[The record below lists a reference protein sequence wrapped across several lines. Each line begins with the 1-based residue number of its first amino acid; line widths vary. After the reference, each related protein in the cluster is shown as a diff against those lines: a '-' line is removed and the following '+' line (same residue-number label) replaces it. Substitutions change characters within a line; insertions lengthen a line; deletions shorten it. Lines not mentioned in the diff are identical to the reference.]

1 MSKEQESLKTEIYG
15 LLKSRGLN
23 PVSKDSSGDTVPIPT
38 EAEVFEFM
46 FSKDGKD
53 YGKVWVTLDGLRQL
67 IVYFGKDV
75 ADSPKNGSQD
85 SNSWSQLHRALS
97 RFATGRQL
105 SFELSDQSNL
115 EADMAKR
122 EHTKREEQV
131 NEGYY
136 PIGKNASGNN
146 NVPSVTMRIQHTR
159 PIEEGEQ
166 RFRNIA
172 RIFVEN
178 QDGERILLPTT
189 KPGLARTYVR
199 HIAEGGKPNDERWNH
214 LGSLCEEYQKM
225 AGFVRATRNGQF
237 NESAQSLVNEGINHY
252 QKLRETL
259 GKLQGKRG
267 YNEYFESYT
276 PALMEDEE
284 QIDLS
289 EMFMSSS
296 LDPRIESVMP
306 ILSKLSRNITET
318 TDMAETIA
326 LEEWADS
333 LTELS
338 NEKLGDY
345 KKAAGA
351 DASAADKAG
360 DFKRGDKRF
369 KGIVRA
375 TVKQGDNDTKKH
387 QEQGVDQRKLDI
399 IKRMHGIISKN
410 REQGMDEGQLDEIG
424 DTPAGRA
431 ALQKYQDK
439 AGNQVAAHWKQVHN
453 KSYLP
458 TDPKMAKRNAGTVAA
473 GNRTHGFGIAKNQQ
487 DKVTDRFKYRDAV
500 GLSHVYQKNDP
511 LEQGVTEEGEISM
524 DNPGKLSNQ
533 EYKDKLNQLHGQP
546 DKNTSWMNKQHQD
559 FYDKNPSF
567 KQAGKSTSTVGD
579 SGRFASTVVPSVTDT
594 KVGRIPMNTPGGS
607 AMRGGGGMGGGGGG
621 SFKRPGDDW
630 RYNMLKLENAS
641 DEQGVAEEGNPVPGQ
656 NFTTSQGQQMNW
668 NPASK
673 SWQQQAPVPGDDGGF
688 DVVSG
693 YDTDHTIDNGNKSTG
708 TYTSTTI
715 AKNPTTGQQQ
725 SLASWDHTDPA
736 TGKNYSGS
744 NYIDA
749 QGNAETEKNYQE
761 SKTGIT
767 STHEVDV
774 DKGLSRLRELA
785 GVQTHPVQSQNNI
798 QGIDLDDVGART
810 YPVPNRGNI
819 QGTDLDPTDL
829 DPIGLS
835 PLNQTNVNPHSPV
848 APVDLTQNSSN
859 DIPAGNK
866 LVRPIKPLE
875 HEIEEGVYD
884 PDYRGGHNNEF
895 DELEDLLSKSG
906 MSQDDL
912 MRQRFLTSK
921 YGLNTPA
928 DMVKLPAL
936 KKDAEAGYKTR
947 KAEID
952 TNLEKRNQQYLQDKL
967 TDLEYQQDPGAFV
980 KRRTQQSLPKD
991 AIAPADIAA
1000 EPGMDYS
1007 LGRAKLGSSPS
1018 VKLPNAGF
1026 SVDQFSS
1033 EPSAKVPAAE
1043 PGMDYSL
1050 GRAKLGSSPSTKLPN
1065 FRPDLSVEVPPASP
1079 DSAPTQTNQLD
1090 TRNQNSSIFQQL
1102 AQLRNRTRGSM
1113 TEASHED
1120 AGVNTMLERMKKL
1133 SGM

>member
-284 QIDLS
+284 QVDLS

-318 TDMAETIA
+318 KKDMAETIA
-326 LEEWADS
+326 LGEWADS
-333 LTELS
+333 LMDSTTKQTKQSDDYEDPEEFDYDSPEWQQTEKGAS
-338 NEKLGDY
+338 KFMSDV
-345 KKAAGA
+345 KK
-351 DASAADKAG
+351 
-360 DFKRGDKRF
+360 RE
-369 KGIVRA
+369 VM
-375 TVKQGDNDTKKH
+375 
-387 QEQGVDQRKLDI
+387 
-399 IKRMHGIISKN
+399 KRMHGILNKN
-410 REQGMDEGQLDEIG
+410 REKGVAEGQLDEIG
-424 DTPAGRA
+424 DTPAGQA
-431 ALQKYQDK
+431 ALQRYGNK
-439 AGNQVAAHWKQVHN
+439 AHDQVAAHWKQVHN
-453 KSYLP
+453 KSHLP
-458 TDPKMAKRNAGTVAA
+458 TDTKMAKRNSGTVAA
-473 GNRTHGFGIAKNQQ
+473 DNRIHGFGIAKNQQ

-500 GLSHVYQKNDP
+500 GTTHVYQKNDP
-511 LEQGVTEEGEISM
+511 LEQGVGEGIVPKPYMPPGLASATTPPSDDTSRGWQGHEWDPEQDDDVEHLTFQTIEQTTEK
-524 DNPGKLSNQ
+524 PGMKPTTTYDTQ
-533 EYKDKLNQLHGQP
+533 
-546 DKNTSWMNKQHQD
+546 NTS
-559 FYDKNPSF
+559 
-567 KQAGKSTSTVGD
+567 
-579 SGRFASTVVPSVTDT
+579 
-594 KVGRIPMNTPGGS
+594 
-607 AMRGGGGMGGGGGG
+607 
-621 SFKRPGDDW
+621 
-630 RYNMLKLENAS
+630 
-641 DEQGVAEEGNPVPGQ
+641 
-656 NFTTSQGQQMNW
+656 
-668 NPASK
+668 
-673 SWQQQAPVPGDDGGF
+673 
-688 DVVSG
+688 
-693 YDTDHTIDNGNKSTG
+693 
-708 TYTSTTI
+708 
-715 AKNPTTGQQQ
+715 
-725 SLASWDHTDPA
+725 
-736 TGKNYSGS
+736 
-744 NYIDA
+744 
-749 QGNAETEKNYQE
+749 

-767 STHEVDV
+767 STHDV
-774 DKGLSRLRELA
+774 DEGLSRLRELA
-785 GVQTHPVQSQNNI
+785 GVQTHPIQVQNNI
-798 QGIDLDDVGART
+798 QGTDLDDVGPTTHPVLNRNNIQGTDLDDVGARA
-810 YPVPNRGNI
+810 YPV
-819 QGTDLDPTDL
+819 QGPGKIEVNNL
-829 DPIGLS
+829 DPIPLS
-835 PLNQTNVNPHSPV
+835 PLDQINVNPHPPV
-848 APVDLTQNSSN
+848 THVDLTQNSSN

-875 HEIEEGVYD
+875 HEIEEGAYD
-884 PDYRGGHNNEF
+884 PEYRGGHNNEF

-952 TNLEKRNQQYLQDKL
+952 TDLEKRNQQYLQDKL
-967 TDLEYQQDPGAFV
+967 MDLEYQQDPSAFV

-1018 VKLPNAGF
+1018 
-1026 SVDQFSS
+1026 
-1033 EPSAKVPAAE
+1033 
-1043 PGMDYSL
+1043 
-1050 GRAKLGSSPSTKLPN
+1050 TKLPN
-1065 FRPDLSVEVPPASP
+1065 FRPDLSVEVPAASP
-1079 DSAPTQTNQLD
+1079 DNAPAQTNQLD
-1090 TRNQNSSIFQQL
+1090 TRSQNSSIFQQL
-1102 AQLRNRTRGSM
+1102 AQLRNRTRGNM
-1113 TEASHED
+1113 AEASHVDE
-1120 AGVNTMLERMKKL
+1120 GVNTMLERIKKL

>member
-284 QIDLS
+284 QVDLS

-318 TDMAETIA
+318 KKDMAETIA
-326 LEEWADS
+326 LGEWADS
-333 LTELS
+333 LMDSTTKQTKQSDDYEDPEEFDYDSPEWQQTEKNAS
-338 NEKLGDY
+338 KFMSDV
-345 KKAAGA
+345 KK
-351 DASAADKAG
+351 
-360 DFKRGDKRF
+360 RE
-369 KGIVRA
+369 VM
-375 TVKQGDNDTKKH
+375 
-387 QEQGVDQRKLDI
+387 
-399 IKRMHGIISKN
+399 KRMHGILNKN
-410 REQGMDEGQLDEIG
+410 REKGVAEGQLDEIG

-431 ALQKYQDK
+431 ALQQYQDK
-439 AGNQVAAHWKQVHN
+439 AGNQVAAHWQQVHD
-453 KSYLP
+453 KSHLP
-458 TDPKMAKRNAGTVAA
+458 TDTQIAKRNAGTVAA

-500 GLSHVYQKNDP
+500 GTTHVYQKND
-511 LEQGVTEEGEISM
+511 S
-524 DNPGKLSNQ
+524 
-533 EYKDKLNQLHGQP
+533 
-546 DKNTSWMNKQHQD
+546 
-559 FYDKNPSF
+559 
-567 KQAGKSTSTVGD
+567 
-579 SGRFASTVVPSVTDT
+579 
-594 KVGRIPMNTPGGS
+594 
-607 AMRGGGGMGGGGGG
+607 
-621 SFKRPGDDW
+621 
-630 RYNMLKLENAS
+630 LKLENAETPATS
-641 DEQGVAEEGNPVPGQ
+641 DDDNTITSFVTKKNQYKNGKENDSHYNDTAFNKTFQKTNGAQGEYKNRQDNNQSTGSIGTYIN
-656 NFTTSQGQQMNW
+656 
-668 NPASK
+668 
-673 SWQQQAPVPGDDGGF
+673 
-688 DVVSG
+688 
-693 YDTDHTIDNGNKSTG
+693 NGNRHFDQLG
-708 TYTSTTI
+708 T
-715 AKNPTTGQQQ
+715 NPSYEQDHFNKTTGKFNP
-725 SLASWDHTDPA
+725 PA
-736 TGKNYSGS
+736 FSTALGPKINTLKNFPQGSPGS
-744 NYIDA
+744 NVNKELQDFDDFGKKEL
-749 QGNAETEKNYQE
+749 QNSN
-761 SKTGIT
+761 
-767 STHEVDV
+767 DV
-774 DKGLSRLRELA
+774 DEGISRLKELA
-785 GVQTHPVQSQNNI
+785 GVQTHPVQAQNNI
-798 QGIDLDDVGART
+798 QGTDLDDVGARA
-810 YPVPNRGNI
+810 YPVQAQNNI
-819 QGTDLDPTDL
+819 QGTDLDDVGARAYPVQAQNNIQGTDL
-829 DPIGLS
+829 DDTGARAYPVQGPGKIEINNLDPMPLS

-848 APVDLTQNSSN
+848 THVDLTQNSSN

-875 HEIEEGVYD
+875 HEIEEGAYD
-884 PDYRGGHNNEF
+884 PEYRGGHNNEF

-952 TNLEKRNQQYLQDKL
+952 TDLEKRNQQYLQDKL
-967 TDLEYQQDPGAFV
+967 MDLEYQQDPGAFV

-991 AIAPADIAA
+991 AIAPADISA

-1018 VKLPNAGF
+1018 TKLPNFRPEA
-1026 SVDQFSS
+1026 
-1033 EPSAKVPAAE
+1033 PADISAE

-1065 FRPDLSVEVPPASP
+1065 FRPDLSVEVPAASP
-1079 DSAPTQTNQLD
+1079 DNAPAQTNQLD
-1090 TRNQNSSIFQQL
+1090 TRSQNSSIFQQL
-1102 AQLRNRTRGSM
+1102 AQLRNRTRGNMS
-1113 TEASHED
+1113 EASHMDE
-1120 AGVNTMLERMKKL
+1120 GVNTMLERMKKL

>member
-46 FSKDGKD
+46 FSKDEKD

-97 RFATGRQL
+97 RFATSRQL

-214 LGSLCEEYQKM
+214 LNNLCEEYQKM

-284 QIDLS
+284 QVDLS

-318 TDMAETIA
+318 KKDMAETIA

-369 KGIVRA
+369 KGIVQA
-375 TVKQGDNDTKKH
+375 TIKQGDNDTKKH
-387 QEQGVDQRKLDI
+387 QEPSKEVKEGDQRKLDI
-399 IKRMHGIISKN
+399 VKRMHGILSKGKD
-410 REQGMDEGQLDEIG
+410 QGVAEGQLDEIG

-439 AGNQVAAHWKQVHN
+439 AGNQIDAHSQQVHN
-453 KSYLP
+453 KSHLP
-458 TDPKMAKRNAGTVAA
+458 TDTKMAKRNAGTVAA
-473 GNRTHGFGIAKNQQ
+473 GNRIHGFGIAKNQQ
-487 DKVTDRFKYRDAV
+487 DKVTGRFKYRDAV
-500 GLSHVYQKNDP
+500 GTTHVYQKNNP
-511 LEQGVTEEGEISM
+511 LEQGVGEGIVPKPYMPPGLASATTPPSDDTSRGWQGHEWDPEQDDNVEHLTFQTREQTTEK
-524 DNPGKLSNQ
+524 PGMKPTTTYDTQ
-533 EYKDKLNQLHGQP
+533 
-546 DKNTSWMNKQHQD
+546 NTS
-559 FYDKNPSF
+559 
-567 KQAGKSTSTVGD
+567 
-579 SGRFASTVVPSVTDT
+579 
-594 KVGRIPMNTPGGS
+594 
-607 AMRGGGGMGGGGGG
+607 
-621 SFKRPGDDW
+621 
-630 RYNMLKLENAS
+630 
-641 DEQGVAEEGNPVPGQ
+641 
-656 NFTTSQGQQMNW
+656 
-668 NPASK
+668 
-673 SWQQQAPVPGDDGGF
+673 
-688 DVVSG
+688 
-693 YDTDHTIDNGNKSTG
+693 
-708 TYTSTTI
+708 
-715 AKNPTTGQQQ
+715 
-725 SLASWDHTDPA
+725 
-736 TGKNYSGS
+736 
-744 NYIDA
+744 
-749 QGNAETEKNYQE
+749 

-767 STHEVDV
+767 STHDV
-774 DKGLSRLRELA
+774 DEGISRLKELA
-785 GVQTHPVQSQNNI
+785 GVQTHPVQAQNNI
-798 QGIDLDDVGART
+798 QGTDLDDVGARA
-810 YPVPNRGNI
+810 YPVPNRGDI
-819 QGTDLDPTDL
+819 QGTDLDDVGARAYPVRGPGKIEVNNL
-829 DPIGLS
+829 DPIPLS
-835 PLNQTNVNPHSPV
+835 PLDQINVNPHPPV
-848 APVDLTQNSSN
+848 THVDLTQNSSN

-875 HEIEEGVYD
+875 HEIEEGAYD
-884 PDYRGGHNNEF
+884 PEYRGGHNNEF

-952 TNLEKRNQQYLQDKL
+952 TDLEKRNQQYLQDKL
-967 TDLEYQQDPGAFV
+967 MDLEYQQDPGAFV
-980 KRRTQQSLPKD
+980 KRRTQQLTPT
-991 AIAPADIAA
+991 APTAPTAPTDI
-1000 EPGMDYS
+1000 
-1007 LGRAKLGSSPS
+1007 
-1018 VKLPNAGF
+1018 
-1026 SVDQFSS
+1026 
-1033 EPSAKVPAAE
+1033 AAE

-1065 FRPDLSVEVPPASP
+1065 FRPDLSVEVPSSSP

-1113 TEASHED
+1113 TEASHAD
-1120 AGVNTMLERMKKL
+1120 QGVNTMLERMKKL

>member
-46 FSKDGKD
+46 FSKDEKD

-97 RFATGRQL
+97 RFATSRQL

-214 LGSLCEEYQKM
+214 LNNLCEEYQKM

-284 QIDLS
+284 QVDLS

-318 TDMAETIA
+318 KKDMAETIA

-369 KGIVRA
+369 KGIVQA
-375 TVKQGDNDTKKH
+375 TIKQGDNDTKKH
-387 QEQGVDQRKLDI
+387 QEPSKEVKEGDQRKLDI
-399 IKRMHGIISKN
+399 VKRMHGILSKN
-410 REQGMDEGQLDEIG
+410 KEQGVAEDQLDEIGDTPAGKAALRAVQNKAYDTMDAWSKNSASGFSSTPKQVSKATGAAVAAGRRLHGFGPDRMRQDTVMARDALRKQLAVAEGQLDEIG

-431 ALQKYQDK
+431 TLQKYQDK
-439 AGNQVAAHWKQVHN
+439 AGNQIDAHSQQVHN
-453 KSYLP
+453 KSHLP
-458 TDPKMAKRNAGTVAA
+458 TDTKMAKRNAGTVAA
-473 GNRTHGFGIAKNQQ
+473 GNRIHGFGIAKNQQ
-487 DKVTDRFKYRDAV
+487 DKVTGRFKYRDAV
-500 GLSHVYQKNDP
+500 GTTHEYQKNNP
-511 LEQGVTEEGEISM
+511 LEQGVGEGIVPKPYMPPGLASATTPPSDDTSRGWQGHEWDPEQDDNVEHLTFQTREQTTEK
-524 DNPGKLSNQ
+524 PGMKPTTTYDTQ
-533 EYKDKLNQLHGQP
+533 
-546 DKNTSWMNKQHQD
+546 NTS
-559 FYDKNPSF
+559 
-567 KQAGKSTSTVGD
+567 
-579 SGRFASTVVPSVTDT
+579 
-594 KVGRIPMNTPGGS
+594 
-607 AMRGGGGMGGGGGG
+607 
-621 SFKRPGDDW
+621 
-630 RYNMLKLENAS
+630 
-641 DEQGVAEEGNPVPGQ
+641 
-656 NFTTSQGQQMNW
+656 
-668 NPASK
+668 
-673 SWQQQAPVPGDDGGF
+673 
-688 DVVSG
+688 
-693 YDTDHTIDNGNKSTG
+693 
-708 TYTSTTI
+708 
-715 AKNPTTGQQQ
+715 
-725 SLASWDHTDPA
+725 
-736 TGKNYSGS
+736 
-744 NYIDA
+744 
-749 QGNAETEKNYQE
+749 

-767 STHEVDV
+767 STHDV
-774 DKGLSRLRELA
+774 DEGISRLKELA
-785 GVQTHPVQSQNNI
+785 GVQTHPVQAQNNI
-798 QGIDLDDVGART
+798 QGTDLDDVGARA
-810 YPVPNRGNI
+810 YPVPNRGDI
-819 QGTDLDPTDL
+819 QGTDLDDVGARAYPVRGPGKIEVNNL
-829 DPIGLS
+829 DPIPLS
-835 PLNQTNVNPHSPV
+835 PLDQINVNPHPPV
-848 APVDLTQNSSN
+848 THVDLTQNSSN

-875 HEIEEGVYD
+875 HEIEEGAYD
-884 PDYRGGHNNEF
+884 PEYRGGHNNEF

-952 TNLEKRNQQYLQDKL
+952 TDLEKRNQQYLQDKL
-967 TDLEYQQDPGAFV
+967 MDLEYQQDPGAFV
-980 KRRTQQSLPKD
+980 KRRTQQLTPT
-991 AIAPADIAA
+991 APTAPTAPTDI
-1000 EPGMDYS
+1000 
-1007 LGRAKLGSSPS
+1007 
-1018 VKLPNAGF
+1018 
-1026 SVDQFSS
+1026 
-1033 EPSAKVPAAE
+1033 AAE

-1065 FRPDLSVEVPPASP
+1065 FRPDLSVEVPSSSP

-1113 TEASHED
+1113 TEASHAD
-1120 AGVNTMLERMKKL
+1120 QGVNTMLERMKKL

>member
-46 FSKDGKD
+46 FSKDEKD

-97 RFATGRQL
+97 RFATSRQL

-214 LGSLCEEYQKM
+214 LNNLCEEYQKM

-284 QIDLS
+284 QVDLS

-318 TDMAETIA
+318 KKDMAETIA

-369 KGIVRA
+369 KGIVQA
-375 TVKQGDNDTKKH
+375 TIKQGDNDTKKH
-387 QEQGVDQRKLDI
+387 QEPSKEVKEGDQRKLDI
-399 IKRMHGIISKN
+399 VKRMHGILSKGKD
-410 REQGMDEGQLDEIG
+410 QGVAEGQLDEIG

-439 AGNQVAAHWKQVHN
+439 AGNQIDAHSQQVHN
-453 KSYLP
+453 KSHLP
-458 TDPKMAKRNAGTVAA
+458 TDTKMAKRNAGTVAA
-473 GNRTHGFGIAKNQQ
+473 GNRIHGFGIAKNQQ

-500 GLSHVYQKNDP
+500 GTTHEYQKNNP
-511 LEQGVTEEGEISM
+511 LEQGVGEGIVPKPYMPPGLASATTPPSDDTSRGWQGHEWDPEQDDNVEHLTFQTREQTTEK
-524 DNPGKLSNQ
+524 PGMKPTTTYDTQ
-533 EYKDKLNQLHGQP
+533 
-546 DKNTSWMNKQHQD
+546 NTS
-559 FYDKNPSF
+559 
-567 KQAGKSTSTVGD
+567 
-579 SGRFASTVVPSVTDT
+579 
-594 KVGRIPMNTPGGS
+594 
-607 AMRGGGGMGGGGGG
+607 
-621 SFKRPGDDW
+621 
-630 RYNMLKLENAS
+630 
-641 DEQGVAEEGNPVPGQ
+641 
-656 NFTTSQGQQMNW
+656 
-668 NPASK
+668 
-673 SWQQQAPVPGDDGGF
+673 
-688 DVVSG
+688 
-693 YDTDHTIDNGNKSTG
+693 
-708 TYTSTTI
+708 
-715 AKNPTTGQQQ
+715 
-725 SLASWDHTDPA
+725 
-736 TGKNYSGS
+736 
-744 NYIDA
+744 
-749 QGNAETEKNYQE
+749 

-767 STHEVDV
+767 STHDV
-774 DKGLSRLRELA
+774 DEGISRLKELA
-785 GVQTHPVQSQNNI
+785 GVQTHPVQAQNNI
-798 QGIDLDDVGART
+798 QGTDLDDVGARA
-810 YPVPNRGNI
+810 YPVPNRGDI
-819 QGTDLDPTDL
+819 QGTDLDDVGARAYPVRGPGKIEVNNL
-829 DPIGLS
+829 DPIPLS
-835 PLNQTNVNPHSPV
+835 PLDQINVNPHPPV
-848 APVDLTQNSSN
+848 THVDLTQNSSN

-875 HEIEEGVYD
+875 HEIEEGAYD
-884 PDYRGGHNNEF
+884 PEYRGGHNNEF

-952 TNLEKRNQQYLQDKL
+952 TDLEKRNQQYLQDKL
-967 TDLEYQQDPGAFV
+967 MDLEYQQDPGAFV
-980 KRRTQQSLPKD
+980 KRRTQQLTPT
-991 AIAPADIAA
+991 APTAPTAPTDI
-1000 EPGMDYS
+1000 
-1007 LGRAKLGSSPS
+1007 
-1018 VKLPNAGF
+1018 
-1026 SVDQFSS
+1026 
-1033 EPSAKVPAAE
+1033 AAE

-1065 FRPDLSVEVPPASP
+1065 FRPDLSVEVPSSSP

-1113 TEASHED
+1113 TEASHAD
-1120 AGVNTMLERMKKL
+1120 QGVNTMLERMKKL

>member
-284 QIDLS
+284 QVDLS

-318 TDMAETIA
+318 KKDMAETIA
-326 LEEWADS
+326 LGEWADS
-333 LTELS
+333 LMDSTTKQTKQSDDYEDPEEFDYDSPEWQQTEKGAS
-338 NEKLGDY
+338 KFMSDV
-345 KKAAGA
+345 KK
-351 DASAADKAG
+351 
-360 DFKRGDKRF
+360 RE
-369 KGIVRA
+369 VM
-375 TVKQGDNDTKKH
+375 
-387 QEQGVDQRKLDI
+387 
-399 IKRMHGIISKN
+399 KRMHGILNKN
-410 REQGMDEGQLDEIG
+410 REKGVAEGQLDEIG
-424 DTPAGRA
+424 DTPAGQA
-431 ALQKYQDK
+431 ALQRYGNK
-439 AGNQVAAHWKQVHN
+439 AHDQVAAHWKQVHN
-453 KSYLP
+453 KSHLP
-458 TDPKMAKRNAGTVAA
+458 TDTKMAKRNSGTVAA
-473 GNRTHGFGIAKNQQ
+473 DNRIHGFGIAKNQQ

-500 GLSHVYQKNDP
+500 GTTHVYQKNDP
-511 LEQGVTEEGEISM
+511 LEQGVGEGIVPKPYMPPGLASATTPPSDDTSRGWQGHEWDPEQDDDVEHLTFQTIEQTTEK
-524 DNPGKLSNQ
+524 PGMKPTTTYDTQ
-533 EYKDKLNQLHGQP
+533 
-546 DKNTSWMNKQHQD
+546 NTS
-559 FYDKNPSF
+559 
-567 KQAGKSTSTVGD
+567 
-579 SGRFASTVVPSVTDT
+579 
-594 KVGRIPMNTPGGS
+594 
-607 AMRGGGGMGGGGGG
+607 
-621 SFKRPGDDW
+621 
-630 RYNMLKLENAS
+630 
-641 DEQGVAEEGNPVPGQ
+641 
-656 NFTTSQGQQMNW
+656 
-668 NPASK
+668 
-673 SWQQQAPVPGDDGGF
+673 
-688 DVVSG
+688 
-693 YDTDHTIDNGNKSTG
+693 
-708 TYTSTTI
+708 
-715 AKNPTTGQQQ
+715 
-725 SLASWDHTDPA
+725 
-736 TGKNYSGS
+736 
-744 NYIDA
+744 
-749 QGNAETEKNYQE
+749 

-767 STHEVDV
+767 STHDV
-774 DKGLSRLRELA
+774 DEGLSRLRELA
-785 GVQTHPVQSQNNI
+785 GVQTHPIQVQNNI
-798 QGIDLDDVGART
+798 QGTDLDDVGPTTHPVLNRNNIQGTDLDDVGARA
-810 YPVPNRGNI
+810 YPV
-819 QGTDLDPTDL
+819 QGPGKIEVNNL
-829 DPIGLS
+829 DPIPLS
-835 PLNQTNVNPHSPV
+835 PLDQINVNPHPPV
-848 APVDLTQNSSN
+848 THVDLTQNSSN

-875 HEIEEGVYD
+875 HEIEEGAYD
-884 PDYRGGHNNEF
+884 PEYRGGHNNEF

-952 TNLEKRNQQYLQDKL
+952 TDLEKRNQQYLQDKL
-967 TDLEYQQDPGAFV
+967 MDLEYQQDPGAFV

-1018 VKLPNAGF
+1018 
-1026 SVDQFSS
+1026 
-1033 EPSAKVPAAE
+1033 
-1043 PGMDYSL
+1043 
-1050 GRAKLGSSPSTKLPN
+1050 TKLPN
-1065 FRPDLSVEVPPASP
+1065 FRPDLSVEVPAASP
-1079 DSAPTQTNQLD
+1079 DNAPAQTNQLD
-1090 TRNQNSSIFQQL
+1090 TRSQNSSIFQQL
-1102 AQLRNRTRGSM
+1102 AQLRNRTRGNMS
-1113 TEASHED
+1113 EASHVDE
-1120 AGVNTMLERMKKL
+1120 GVNTMLERIKKL

>member
-46 FSKDGKD
+46 FSKDEKD

-214 LGSLCEEYQKM
+214 LNNLCEEYQKM

-284 QIDLS
+284 QVDLS

-318 TDMAETIA
+318 KKDMAETIA

-369 KGIVRA
+369 KGIVQA
-375 TVKQGDNDTKKH
+375 TIKQGDNDTKKH
-387 QEQGVDQRKLDI
+387 QEPSKEVKEGDQRKLDI
-399 IKRMHGIISKN
+399 VKRMHGILSKGKD
-410 REQGMDEGQLDEIG
+410 QGVAEGQLDEIG

-439 AGNQVAAHWKQVHN
+439 AGNQIDAHSQQVHN
-453 KSYLP
+453 KSHLP
-458 TDPKMAKRNAGTVAA
+458 TDTKMAKRNAGTVAA
-473 GNRTHGFGIAKNQQ
+473 GNRIHGFGIAKNQQ

-500 GLSHVYQKNDP
+500 GTTHEYQKNNP
-511 LEQGVTEEGEISM
+511 LEQGVGEGIVPKPYMPPGLASATTPPSDDTSRGWQGHEWDPEQDDNVEHLTFQTREQTTEK
-524 DNPGKLSNQ
+524 PGMKPTTTYDTQ
-533 EYKDKLNQLHGQP
+533 
-546 DKNTSWMNKQHQD
+546 NTS
-559 FYDKNPSF
+559 
-567 KQAGKSTSTVGD
+567 
-579 SGRFASTVVPSVTDT
+579 
-594 KVGRIPMNTPGGS
+594 
-607 AMRGGGGMGGGGGG
+607 
-621 SFKRPGDDW
+621 
-630 RYNMLKLENAS
+630 
-641 DEQGVAEEGNPVPGQ
+641 
-656 NFTTSQGQQMNW
+656 
-668 NPASK
+668 
-673 SWQQQAPVPGDDGGF
+673 
-688 DVVSG
+688 
-693 YDTDHTIDNGNKSTG
+693 
-708 TYTSTTI
+708 
-715 AKNPTTGQQQ
+715 
-725 SLASWDHTDPA
+725 
-736 TGKNYSGS
+736 
-744 NYIDA
+744 
-749 QGNAETEKNYQE
+749 

-767 STHEVDV
+767 STHDV
-774 DKGLSRLRELA
+774 DEGISRLKELA
-785 GVQTHPVQSQNNI
+785 GVQTHPVQAQNNI
-798 QGIDLDDVGART
+798 QGTDLDDVGARA
-810 YPVPNRGNI
+810 YPVPNRGDI
-819 QGTDLDPTDL
+819 QGTDLDDVGARAYPVRGPGKIEVNNL
-829 DPIGLS
+829 DPIPLS
-835 PLNQTNVNPHSPV
+835 PLDQINVNPHPPV
-848 APVDLTQNSSN
+848 THVDLTQNSSN

-875 HEIEEGVYD
+875 HEIEEGAYD
-884 PDYRGGHNNEF
+884 PEYRGGHNNEF

-952 TNLEKRNQQYLQDKL
+952 TDLEKRNQQYLQDKL
-967 TDLEYQQDPGAFV
+967 MDLEYQQDPGAFV
-980 KRRTQQSLPKD
+980 KRRTQQLTPT
-991 AIAPADIAA
+991 APTAPTAPTDI
-1000 EPGMDYS
+1000 
-1007 LGRAKLGSSPS
+1007 
-1018 VKLPNAGF
+1018 
-1026 SVDQFSS
+1026 
-1033 EPSAKVPAAE
+1033 AAE

-1065 FRPDLSVEVPPASP
+1065 FRPDLSVEVPSSSP

-1113 TEASHED
+1113 TEASHAD
-1120 AGVNTMLERMKKL
+1120 QGVNTMLERMKKL